1 MNSSGRHSWPAV
13 ACFVWFFRNLAHGI
27 KAKPCL
33 HSLCAR
39 WGHSWLGY
47 CPREQLP
54 CLAGLPGMTRKISQ
68 RSSFYH
74 AEGKMA
80 QEIQHGNVFQDR
92 RINLHLPQSK
102 VDPCTTEIIFFSRNS
117 IIYCKVGGHFHK
129 KMACCKFL
137 SVFPVHFCSYFF
149 SFFFGF
155 RLKLVSLL

>member
-13 ACFVWFFRNLAHGI
+13 SCFVWFFRNLAHGI

-54 CLAGLPGMTRKISQ
+54 CLAGLPGMTRKILQ

-80 QEIQHGNVFQDR
+80 QEVQHGNVFQDR

-102 VDPCTTEIIFFSRNS
+102 VDPCTTEMNFFFLEIVSFIAKEVAISIKKWLAANFFLYFQYIFVLIFF
-117 IIYCKVGGHFHK
+117 
-129 KMACCKFL
+129 
-137 SVFPVHFCSYFF
+137 FF
-149 SFFFGF
+149 S
-155 RLKLVSLL
+155 LALD